1 MTSTMWERKPAL
13 AKLLAVLLALCLWQA
28 AAMTLHLP
36 LLLVSPLQVAAR
48 LLALVQEAA
57 FWRTVAF
64 SVLRIVGGFLLA
76 FVLGC
81 GLALLAGRFPL
92 VETLLWPYMAA
103 VKSVPVASFIIL
115 ALWVLRASRLAVF
128 FSVLMVLPILYSNV
142 LQGFKSTDP
151 QLLEMA
157 RLYRVPWLRRLGYL
171 YLPAIRPY
179 LLSACSV
186 ALGMSWK
193 AGVAAEVI
201 GVVSGSIGEKLYE
214 AKIYFLTED
223 LFAWTVVILLC
234 GLGFEKAFTR
244 LLAWVFDG
252 WEGR

>member
-1 MTSTMWERKPAL
+1 MWGRKPVL
-13 AKLLAVLLALCLWQA
+13 SKLLAALLALCLWQI
-28 AAMTLHLP
+28 AAMTLRLP
-36 LLLVSPLQVAAR
+36 LLLVSPVQVAAR
-48 LLALVQEAA
+48 LVQLVQQAA
-57 FWRTVAF
+57 FWHTVVF
-64 SVLRIVGGFLLA
+64 SILRIVGGFLLA

-81 GLALLAGRFPL
+81 ALALLAGRFPL

-115 ALWVLRASRLAVF
+115 ALMLFRASRLAVF
-128 FSVLMVLPILYSNV
+128 ISFLMVLPILYSNV
-142 LQGFKSTDP
+142 LQGLKSTDP

-171 YLPAIRPY
+171 YLPAVRPY

-186 ALGMSWK
+186 SLGMSLK

-223 LFAWTVVILLC
+223 LFAWTVVIVLC
-234 GLGFEKAFTR
+234 GLCFEKAFTR
-244 LLAWVFDG
+244 LLSWGFNQ